1 MIVKPNDLGFCRLL
15 LEMRGSIVPAILPEI
30 IFFTL
35 VGVFA
40 CLAFSMDIFGRSTDT
55 LFRLELGP
63 FTALGEYLSLLI
75 LITSVFLYSV
85 IDLLT
90 D

>member
-40 CLAFSMDIFGRSTDT
+40 CLAFSMDLFGSSTDT

-63 FTALGEYLSLLI
+63 FTALGEYLSLYQKSI
-75 LITSVFLYSV
+75 SIFCYSW
-85 IDLLT
+85 ID
-90 D
+90 